1 MLTETTLIKLIA
13 ESLKIPQ
20 KKLTINSKIEDIEEW
35 DSLGHLSIFFAI
47 DKKTKG
53 AASKIKQL
61 NDSKSIK
68 DIHALLKKNKLS
80 K

>member
-1 MLTETTLIKLIA
+1 MLTEKTLIKIIA
-13 ESLKIPQ
+13 ECLKISQ
-20 KKLTINSKIEDIEEW
+20 KKLTIKSKIKDIEEW

-47 DKKTKG
+47 DKKTNG
-53 AASKIKQL
+53 AASKIKNL

-68 DIHALLKKNKLS
+68 EIHELLKKNKLS